1 MFGYFRIEKRDTQYA
16 VQQNKRD
23 TTMRKSPIIVITGLL
38 GIALVVLVVS
48 RNNNQF
54 VKQSGL
60 DTPTLSEIEFAG
72 SQNQGNEEISIGSDT
87 PEPGESAVIAEPAAL
102 EPIDIRKWRMS
113 HGYYG
118 GGSNDPGSKHPYEY
132 YDIETLEQLALNDD
146 GLAQLMLGQKLAFS
160 TEHKDRS
167 RQLYW
172 QAAVNGFTVSLTLTA
187 MDSMVRKLGST
198 SFDFP
203 IKNEAGGISDEFA
216 DRLKFLAAA
225 EYLGDFV
232 ASQTLRDYLE
242 LFELGDSSASRTR
255 ICRLGLELSD
265 QIKVERINKSGGS
278 QWPADIEVSLDK
290 PKPYCSI

>member
-1 MFGYFRIEKRDTQYA
+1 
-16 VQQNKRD
+16 
-23 TTMRKSPIIVITGLL
+23 MRKSPIIVITGLS

-60 DTPTLSEIEFAG
+60 DTPTLSEIEIAG

-87 PEPGESAVIAEPAAL
+87 PEPGESAVFAESAAL

-113 HGYYG
+113 HGYYSSG
-118 GGSNDPGSKHPYEY
+118 LNGPGSKHPYEY
-132 YDIETLEQLALNDD
+132 YDMETLEQLALNDD
-146 GLAQLMLGQKLAFS
+146 GLAQLMLGMKLAFS
-160 TEHKDRS
+160 TEHGDRS

-172 QAAVNGFTVSLTLTA
+172 QAAVNGFTASLSFIAT
-187 MDSMVRKLGST
+187 DRMVLRHGST

-203 IKNEAGGISDEFA
+203 IKNEDGDISDEFA

-232 ASQTLRDYLE
+232 ASHLLRTFLNV
-242 LFELGDSSASRTR
+242 FELDASSASRTR

-265 QIKVERINKSGGS
+265 QIKAERLDKSGGS
-278 QWPADIEVSLDK
+278 RWPAEIEVSLDK

>member
-1 MFGYFRIEKRDTQYA
+1 
-16 VQQNKRD
+16 
-23 TTMRKSPIIVITGLL
+23 
-38 GIALVVLVVS
+38 
-48 RNNNQF
+48 
-54 VKQSGL
+54 
-60 DTPTLSEIEFAG
+60 
-72 SQNQGNEEISIGSDT
+72 
-87 PEPGESAVIAEPAAL
+87 
-102 EPIDIRKWRMS
+102 
-113 HGYYG
+113 
-118 GGSNDPGSKHPYEY
+118 
-132 YDIETLEQLALNDD
+132 
-146 GLAQLMLGQKLAFS
+146 LAQLMLGQKLAFS

-167 RQLYW
+167 RQHYW
-172 QAAVNGFTVSLTLTA
+172 QAAVNGFTISLTLTA
-187 MDSMVRKLGST
+187 MDSMVLRHGST

-203 IKNEAGGISDEFA
+203 IRNEAGDISNEFA
-216 DRLKFLAAA
+216 DRPKFLAAA